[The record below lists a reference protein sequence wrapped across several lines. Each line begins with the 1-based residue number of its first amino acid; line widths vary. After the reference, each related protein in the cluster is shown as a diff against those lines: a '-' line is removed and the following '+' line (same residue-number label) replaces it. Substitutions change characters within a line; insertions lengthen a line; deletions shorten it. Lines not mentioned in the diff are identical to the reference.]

1 MTVFSVLD
9 TIPKTWFSAS
19 HHKHAKEIWFLQT
32 ILTETMF
39 SFTTFTLMEMRIFLQ
54 IFPKVEEHKHEVGFA
69 FLCVWEKSFM
79 E

>member
-1 MTVFSVLD
+1 
-9 TIPKTWFSAS
+9 
-19 HHKHAKEIWFLQT
+19 
-32 ILTETMF
+32 
-39 SFTTFTLMEMRIFLQ
+39 MEMRIFLQ